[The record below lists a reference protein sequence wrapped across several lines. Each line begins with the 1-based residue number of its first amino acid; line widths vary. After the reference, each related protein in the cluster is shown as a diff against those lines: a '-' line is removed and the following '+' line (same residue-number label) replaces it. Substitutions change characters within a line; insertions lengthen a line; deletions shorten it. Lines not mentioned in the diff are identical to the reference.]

1 MNKVISFYVCVCVIV
16 NKLKE
21 SIEHRNANKE
31 KLKRLEK

>member
-1 MNKVISFYVCVCVIV
+1 MCVCVIV